1 MSEDVTVR
9 AIETEQIVEP
19 ISPELALVDPEL
31 AARAR
36 QSLPLPGDFRAY
48 GRASAQPLPVPPS
61 EPAPELVHAE
71 PSPEVV
77 YVPAPPPEVVHVPGP
92 PRRRRPALI
101 SLVAIAFLLALAV
114 STGWSLFRT
123 PPGTLAPLPAVERGG
138 TSTSTSQSG
147 SRGSTKSAQSSGRGT
162 RPAPQHGTTG
172 AARRRPRASA
182 SHRRQPARAAG
193 PTLRWR
199 AVFGARAYR
208 VTLQRLLVNGRGRKV
223 LDVTTPVP
231 HLTLPLSWRQGRHR
245 YRLLPGRYRW
255 RLYVLSGVPPRR
267 GIELATHKLLLT

>member
-1 MSEDVTVR
+1 MSEDVIVR
-9 AIETEQIVEP
+9 TIETEQIVEP
-19 ISPELALVDPEL
+19 ISPELALVDGEL

-48 GRASAQPLPVPPS
+48 GRASAQPLRVPPS
-61 EPAPELVHAE
+61 GPAPELVHVE
-71 PSPEVV
+71 PPPEVV
-77 YVPAPPPEVVHVPGP
+77 YVPAPR
-92 PRRRRPALI
+92 RRRRPALI
-101 SLVAIAFLLALAV
+101 SLVAIAFLLAIAV
-114 STGWSLFRT
+114 STGWSLLRT
-123 PPGTLAPLPAVERGG
+123 PPGTLERGG

-147 SRGSTKSAQSSGRGT
+147 SRGSTESAQSSGRRT
-162 RPAPQHGTTG
+162 RPAAPRRPTSSTSRARAPQHGTAG

-182 SHRRQPARAAG
+182 SHPRHHAGIVAG

-208 VTLQRLLVNGRGRKV
+208 VTLQRLLVNGRERKV

-267 GIELATHKLLLT
+267 GMELASHKLLLM